1 MKMTN
6 KEKLTEATIKI
17 LQENDYD
24 VNYYRERLKNIQ
36 AKYKEIPRT
45 SYMFKNNIKDEKEA
59 LINLKQALASE
70 RGTFVKP
77 IQITNLIKKNLGF
90 DTYSDRAS
98 AVRGFHIDGEGNFK
112 INTDNFK
119 SSLNEQDL
127 FYEIEFYGDNNKIK
141 ENMERVKQL
150 LVDNGFD
157 VKSGSHTDALY
168 VSCYRK

>member
-1 MKMTN
+1 MTN
-6 KEKLTEATIKI
+6 KEKLTEATIKV

-24 VNYYRERLKNIQ
+24 VNYYRERLKDIQ

-77 IQITNLIKKNLGF
+77 VQITNLIKKNLGF
-90 DTYSDRAS
+90 NTYSDRTS
-98 AVRGFHIDGEGNFK
+98 AVRGFRTGGEGNFK

-119 SSLNEQDL
+119 SSLREQDL
-127 FYEIEFYGDNNKIK
+127 FYEIEFYGNNNNKIK
-141 ENMERVKQL
+141 ENMETVKQF